1 MPPSATTLADKG
13 LKAFSAADYATAIT
27 LYSSALEINPEAPDY
42 YLKRSISYQRSAQY
56 QRALSDAELALVLA
70 HRRGRREMMGSA
82 QLRRG
87 IALQLLGRLGDANLC
102 LDAAGRMC
110 GTGGSSDAASNNEK
124 NMVGVWKKKLE
135 IAFARLDEDDVAR
148 EVLIEEIPVVEI
160 PKPADATAAEG
171 ATKVEPTKGTKSPT
185 STPSSPPLYSAAAPA
200 PAPLPPPAGV
210 TTPASKIRHEWYQTS
225 SHVVL
230 TLYVKGVP
238 KDKASIEI
246 QKRTVCSPTQPLPL
260 SFCLSLSL
268 SLSPFNSKSTS
279 SLQSHSRSPP
289 ATTLCLT
296 STRSGTTLC
305 HPNQA
310 LPFCPP
316 KSKSSF

>member
-56 QRALSDAELALVLA
+56 QQALRDAECALVLA

-102 LDAAGRMC
+102 LDAAERMC
-110 GTGGSSDAASNNEK
+110 SSGGPAANNEK
-124 NMVGVWKKKLE
+124 NMVGIWKKKLE
-135 IAFARLDEDDVAR
+135 IAFARLAEDDVAR
-148 EVLIEEIPVVEI
+148 EVLIEEIPVVDI
-160 PKPADATAAEG
+160 PKPVEAAAAVNPEE
-171 ATKVEPTKGTKSPT
+171 AKKVEPAQETKSPTT
-185 STPSSPPLYSAAAPA
+185 STPSSPPPPPSSATV
-200 PAPLPPPAGV
+200 PAGV
-210 TTPASKIRHEWYQTS
+210 TTHASKIRHEWYQTS

-246 QKRTVCSPTQPLPL
+246 QKKTVCSPP
-260 SFCLSLSL
+260 SLSLSL
-268 SLSPFNSKSTS
+268 SLSLS
-279 SLQSHSRSPP
+279 SNLKLRLACSLIP
-289 ATTLCLT
+289 ALFRQRLCV
-296 STRSGTTLC
+296 
-305 HPNQA
+305 
-310 LPFCPP
+310 
-316 KSKSSF
+316 